1 MVLTGLLD
9 SKLFLDRTACP
20 SCSAA
25 SQAAGA
31 GPTLYPVAC
40 APQAW
45 AAAAVFLLLH
55 SCLGLTVEAS
65 HRRVSFLRPVLPPF
79 LERVRIRRLTVG
91 DARVDLLCQHHQHD
105 VSVRV
110 LRRKGDPDIII
121 VLLKFPGEAALEG
134 RCRLD

>member
-20 SCSAA
+20 
-25 SQAAGA
+25 
-31 GPTLYPVAC
+31 L
-40 APQAW
+40 
-45 AAAAVFLLLH
+45 
-55 SCLGLTVEAS
+55 
-65 HRRVSFLRPVLPPF
+65 
-79 LERVRIRRLTVG
+79 
-91 DARVDLLCQHHQHD
+91 
-105 VSVRV
+105 